1 MAVWILL
8 GLVTRRSSPTIW
20 ILVSE
25 VSFFVSFPVI
35 LIKGILDR
43 HNRIILDKSFVHLTK
58 LIRRDPIRFLCIRVL
73 EIQIILSILVE
84 L

>member
-25 VSFFVSFPVI
+25 VSFFVNGGLDSFRI
-35 LIKGILDR
+35 SNKKIIAYNLD
-43 HNRIILDKSFVHLTK
+43 ISF
-58 LIRRDPIRFLCIRVL
+58 
-73 EIQIILSILVE
+73 
-84 L
+84 

>member
-25 VSFFVSFPVI
+25 VSFLSFPVI

-58 LIRRDPIRFLCIRVL
+58 LIRRDPI
-73 EIQIILSILVE
+73 
-84 L
+84 